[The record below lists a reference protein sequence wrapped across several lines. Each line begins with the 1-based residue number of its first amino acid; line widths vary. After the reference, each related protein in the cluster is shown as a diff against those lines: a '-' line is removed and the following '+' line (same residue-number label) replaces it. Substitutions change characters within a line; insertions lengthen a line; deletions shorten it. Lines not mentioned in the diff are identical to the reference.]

1 MSKKQPRIVIITGM
15 SGAGKSTALKTLEDM
30 GYEAVDN
37 VPLRILPV
45 LFEENT
51 PTDRPMVIG
60 VDVRNRDFDTAFFID
75 TVIPAVRKK
84 SKDAKILFLDAE
96 DEVLRRRFTET
107 RRRHP
112 LALDRPVNDG
122 IAQERAILEP
132 LLVHVNKVMD
142 TTEFSIPDLRR
153 WIKQNYALEGAQDFA
168 VSVVS
173 FSYRLG
179 LPRDADLVLDVRF
192 FKNPHYDSK
201 LKEQTGQNID
211 VGSYIKQDKAYK
223 EFDDKLK
230 GMLSLLLPRYVE
242 EGKSYLTIAFGCTGG
257 RHRSVF
263 FAEEIGKFLKDA
275 GYKTGVHHRD
285 MKRG

>member
-1 MSKKQPRIVIITGM
+1 M

-45 LFEENT
+45 LFEDNT
-51 PTDRPMVIG
+51 PTSRPMVIG
-60 VDVRNRDFDTAFFID
+60 VDVRNRDFDTKFFID
-75 TVIPAVRKK
+75 TVIPAMRKK
-84 SKDAKILFLDAE
+84 NKDAKILFLDAE
-96 DEVLRRRFTET
+96 EEVLRRRFNET

-112 LALDRPVNDG
+112 LALDRQVRDG

-132 LLVHVNKVMD
+132 LLTHVDKVMD
-142 TTEFSIPDLRR
+142 TSEFSIPDLRR
-153 WIKQNYALEGAQDFA
+153 WIKQHYALDGTQDFG
-168 VSVVS
+168 VSVLS

-179 LPRDADLVLDVRF
+179 LPREADLVMDVRF
-192 FKNPHYDSK
+192 FKNPHYDPK
-201 LKEQTGQNID
+201 LKEQTGQNTD
-211 VGSYIKQDKAYK
+211 VGSYIKQDKAFK
-223 EFDDKLK
+223 EFDEKLK
-230 GMLSLLLPRYVE
+230 GMLKLLLPRYVE

-263 FAEEIGKFLKDA
+263 FAEEIGKFLADA

-285 MKRG
+285 LKRS